1 MPTEHQGKTPL
12 NTNGNQFLDVR
23 NQTRTNT
30 KIEEDVISIELPG
43 LEQFTAEDLDLV
55 EEVMLVL

>member
-1 MPTEHQGKTPL
+1 MPTEHQGNSRL

-23 NQTRTNT
+23 NPMQPNT
-30 KIEEDVISIELPG
+30 KMEEDVISIELPG
-43 LEQFTAEDLDLV
+43 LEQFTAEHLDLV